1 MGPSRLV
8 RGPRPQGMR
17 SPHCRPGMGWPRPRF
32 PRMFKCSRRRYQQG
46 VQGRTASR
54 AATNPATMATGI
66 NNTHTDTTIVWIFP
80 PQVLRHLRQP
90 GIFLIL

>member
-17 SPHCRPGMGWPRPRF
+17 SPYRRPGMGWPRPRF

-80 PQVLRHLRQP
+80 PQVLRQLRQP